1 MSNKVDQFYCNSCG
15 YEDFDIEVAYS
26 RQTADDNYYFCPLC
40 DSESSNVEIDEV

>member
-26 RQTADDNYYFCPLC
+26 RQTADDNYYR
-40 DSESSNVEIDEV
+40 SEERRVGKD